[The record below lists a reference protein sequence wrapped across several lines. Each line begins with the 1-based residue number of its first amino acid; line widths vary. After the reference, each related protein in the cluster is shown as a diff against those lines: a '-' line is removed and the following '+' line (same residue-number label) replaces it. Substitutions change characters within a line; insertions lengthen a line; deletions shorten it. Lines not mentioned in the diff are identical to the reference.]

1 MCILKTAFRTL
12 VIGGLA
18 LGVLAG
24 GSMLIAGPDRTAAIF
39 HHGSDAVRATID
51 AQIDDTAAM
60 RQKLRRLEKEY
71 PQRISQVSGDLA
83 ELREQMRQL
92 DREHRVSSRV
102 VALTGDELARLE
114 SSIGEIEGQLAMAP
128 ASTYTSGSSMLNV
141 RRENM
146 EREAQR
152 VRQTQIVYQQRA
164 DQAITDLG
172 YLEKQA
178 QRLEEALT
186 QLENERTQFQT
197 QLMQL
202 ERQIDAIDRN
212 ERMIEMMEKR
222 QKTLDEVS
230 RYDAFSIDHVT
241 SKLSEIRSRQE
252 AELEILTTGQSATDW
267 EDAARYQ
274 LDRESLSTGSYEH
287 DELREYSESS
297 CDDGF
302 GSFEL
307 APVTRN

>member
-1 MCILKTAFRTL
+1 MSIIKTAFRTI

-24 GSMLIAGPDRTAAIF
+24 GSMLIAGPDRTAAMF
-39 HHGSDAVRATID
+39 HHGSDAVRAAVD

-102 VALTGDELARLE
+102 VELTGDELARLE
-114 SSIGEIEGQLAMAP
+114 TGIGDLDSQLAMAP
-128 ASTYTSGSSMLNV
+128 ASTYSSGASLLNV

-146 EREAQR
+146 QREAQR
-152 VRQTQIVYQQRA
+152 VRQTQVVYQQRA

-222 QKTLDEVS
+222 QRTLDEVS
-230 RYDAFSIDHVT
+230 RYDAFSMDHVT
-241 SKLSEIRSRQE
+241 SQLSEIRSRQE
-252 AELEILTTGQSATDW
+252 AELELLTSGQNATDW

-274 LDRESLSTGSYEH
+274 IDRENLGTSNFGHGAT
-287 DELREYSESS
+287 
-297 CDDGF
+297 F
-302 GSFEL
+302 GSVDTGCDVQVETFEL

>member
-24 GSMLIAGPDRTAAIF
+24 GSLLIAGPERTAAVF
-39 HHGSDAVRATID
+39 HRGSDAVRAQID
-51 AQIDDTAAM
+51 AHIDDTTAM
-60 RQKLRRLEKEY
+60 REKLRKLEKEY

-92 DREHRVSSRV
+92 DREHRVSARV
-102 VALTGDELARLE
+102 VELTGDELARIDDKIGDLE
-114 SSIGEIEGQLAMAP
+114 GELATAS
-128 ASTYTSGSSMLNV
+128 ASTYSSGNSLTRV
-141 RRENM
+141 RRENL

-152 VRQTQIVYQQRA
+152 VRQTQVVYQQRA
-164 DQAITDLG
+164 DQAVTDLG

-197 QLMQL
+197 QLLQL

-222 QKTLDEVS
+222 QRTLDEVS
-230 RYDAFSIDHVT
+230 RYDAFSMDHVT

-252 AELEILTTGQSATDW
+252 AELDLLTSSQGTTDW
-267 EDAARYQ
+267 EDAARYE
-274 LDRESLSTGSYEH
+274 LDRESF
-287 DELREYSESS
+287 DV
-297 CDDGF
+297 DDQDGF
-302 GSFEL
+302 EHAGGFEL
-307 APVTRN
+307 APIKRH